1 MSFLQRARDA
11 ANQMADQAKTAAES
25 VATQA
30 TDKDTQDKLK
40 KQMSVS
46 AQFAKRS
53 MKSVVERIDPSTLA
67 DLIIKAT
74 ALQEIANKALREKG
88 SPYRI
93 SEITISATIPP
104 GVNFAIGRI
113 DDPEAVAEQVKA
125 STELVAA
132 SSGDGDILSLTGA
145 SDVAELAE
153 EVADGAISVDPE
165 PAPADSGMPDPTSRP
180 W

>member
-11 ANQMADQAKTAAES
+11 ATQMADQAKTAAES

-113 DDPEAVAEQVKA
+113 DDPEAAAEQVKA
-125 STELVAA
+125 STELVAE

-145 SDVAELAE
+145 SDVAQLAE
-153 EVADGAISVDPE
+153 EVGEGAIAVEPE
-165 PAPADSGMPDPTSRP
+165 DEAPELTTPDATARP

>member
-1 MSFLQRARDA
+1 MSFLQRAKEA
-11 ANQMADQAKTAAES
+11 ATQMADQAKSAADQ
-25 VATQA
+25 VATSA
-30 TDKDTQDKLK
+30 TDKETQEKLR

-46 AQFAKRS
+46 ANVAKRG

-113 DDPEAVAEQVKA
+113 DDPEAAA
-125 STELVAA
+125 AAIDSTVLVAA
-132 SSGDGDILSLTGA
+132 AATSQEDVLSLAGA
-145 SDVAELAE
+145 HDIAELAS
-153 EVADGAISVDPE
+153 EVGDGAVTGDAPSAEPDLTTPE
-165 PAPADSGMPDPTSRP
+165 ATARP

>member
-165 PAPADSGMPDPTSRP
+165 LAPADTGMPDPTSRP

>member
-1 MSFLQRARDA
+1 MSFLQRAREA
-11 ANQMADQAKTAAES
+11 ANQMADQAKAAADQ
-25 VATQA
+25 VATSA
-30 TDKDTQDKLK
+30 TDKETQEKLR

-46 AQFAKRS
+46 AKLAKRG

-113 DDPEAVAEQVKA
+113 DDPEAVAAAVD

-132 SSGDGDILSLTGA
+132 SAGEEEHILSLTGE
-145 SDVAELAE
+145 SDIAELATD
-153 EVADGAISVDPE
+153 AGDGAVAEETAAEDELTTPE
-165 PAPADSGMPDPTSRP
+165 ATARP